1 MKKRL
6 MGAVLG
12 FALLCLPN
20 IVIAANS
27 CSYSEQAELNEIAA
41 NVKTNYEVIDI
52 FKGKSTN
59 PDAYNQPEID
69 VYVKGLKVNILNITD
84 DIYISVTNNST
95 NEVRNYTSSDA
106 INGIITFEHAD
117 VEQMYTYKIDIYA
130 NKYSCSGELIRT
142 YDFVTPLYN
151 FYSGLE
157 ICSTYP
163 DFYYCQEFLATEN
176 NISYD
181 EFLGRIEELREE
193 EPEEEK
199 KEKEKSFG
207 EKIKEFYKNNEITI
221 LIIGGIIV
229 VGGITTTVILVKKR
243 RSRVL

>member
-12 FALLCLPN
+12 LALLCVPN
-20 IVIAANS
+20 IVIAASS

-52 FKGKSTN
+52 YKGKSTN
-59 PDAYNQPEID
+59 PDAYNQPEVD
-69 VYVKGLKVNILNITD
+69 VYVKGLKVNILNVTD
-84 DIYISVTNNST
+84 DIYISLTNTNT
-95 NEVRNYTSSDA
+95 NEVKNYTSSDA
-106 INGIITFEHAD
+106 VNGVITFEHAD

-130 NKYSCSGELIRT
+130 NKYSCTGELIRT
-142 YDFVTPLYN
+142 YDFITPLYN

-163 DFYYCQEFLATEN
+163 DFYYCQEFLTTEN

-181 EFLGRIEELREE
+181 EFLEKIEELREE

-199 KEKEKSFG
+199 EKEKSFG
-207 EKIKEFYKNNEITI
+207 EKLKEFYKNNEITI